1 MNVINNLK
9 LSFLF
14 SLPVGKDIYEQD
26 FLIQIV
32 RVKFTTKRGFCK
44 TKALTNT
51 STLVITIWHTIIA
64 ENKKNV
70 LTALLRAEKEKKWLI

>member
-14 SLPVGKDIYEQD
+14 YLPVGKDIYEQD
-26 FLIQIV
+26 FLIPIV

-51 STLVITIWHTIIA
+51 STLVIIIWHTIIA

-70 LTALLRAEKEKKWLI
+70 LTALLRAEKEKND